1 MDTKEL
7 AKIIATNFNGYTLN
21 SDAIKMATKELNE
34 ATKKAIAQ
42 HVNAICDGRISRP
55 VADWAAAEQGKKYD
69 GYLGNIHPCVID
81 GFIRVVILS
90 M

>member
-7 AKIIATNFNGYTLN
+7 AGIIATNFNGYSLD
-21 SDAIKMATKELNE
+21 SDAIKLATGTIGE

-42 HVNAICDGRISRP
+42 HVNAICDGRISKP
-55 VADWAAAEQGKKYD
+55 VSDWAATEQGKKYD
-69 GYLGNIHPCVID
+69 GYLGNIHHCVID
-81 GFIRVVILS
+81 GFIRSVILQ